1 MPNITETLS
10 QKGFAA
16 LCDVSPQTVSNWC
29 EAGMPH
35 EGGGGH
41 GETRKINVRKA
52 LPWVVANRTEK
63 PGSERERLAK
73 EQADKIAIENAQ
85 SRKELIKADHV
96 QDSISEALANLT
108 TQLDGLPGRMATPLA
123 SIEDPALMRSKLQ
136 DEVRR
141 IRVTYAQFLAELGEL
156 GGDLVEGKRDRKA
169 PAKKKRKRVG
179 RKKSS
184 ASRGER

>member
-1 MPNITETLS
+1 MAITDKLTGA
-10 QKGFAA
+10 GFAK
-16 LCDVSPQTVSNWC
+16 LCEVSKVTVSNWC

-35 EGGGGH
+35 EGGGKPGNPFQ
-41 GETRKINVRKA
+41 INVREA

-63 PGSERERLAK
+63 PGSERDRLAK

-85 SRKELIKADHV
+85 SRKELIQAQHV
-96 QDSISEALANLT
+96 EDSVAEALANLT
-108 TQLDGLPGRMATPLA
+108 TQLDGLPGRMATPLS
-123 SIEDPALMRSKLQ
+123 SIEDPALVRSKLQ

-141 IRVTYAQFLAELGEL
+141 IRFTYAESLAKLGEL
-156 GGDLVEGKRDRKA
+156 PGDLAAGKRDRKT

-184 ASRGER
+184 TAGRQR

>member
-10 QKGFAA
+10 QKGFAK

-29 EAGMPH
+29 EAGMPN

-41 GETRKINVRKA
+41 GETRTINVREA

-85 SRKELIKADHV
+85 SRKELIKAQHV
-96 QDSISEALANLT
+96 EDSIAEALANLT
-108 TQLDGLPGRMATPLA
+108 TQLDGLPGRMATPLS
-123 SIEDPALMRSKLQ
+123 SIEDPALLRSKLQ

-141 IRVTYAQFLAELGEL
+141 IRITYAQHLAKLGEL
-156 GGDLVEGKRDRKA
+156 PSDMGAGQRDRKA

-184 ASRGER
+184 PASRKR